1 MKEAGRGEIMIER
14 TVIVERIVIAV
25 LTMAFV
31 MAAENVIDRAALK
44 ARVNEQPG
52 IAESAAVEAEL
63 ARAGIQRLERENRRI
78 AAENARLRGV
88 IHECLWMSRG
98 INYPNKPETL
108 VQQHLDF
115 QALLAGALE

>member
-1 MKEAGRGEIMIER
+1 MIER
-14 TVIVERIVIAV
+14 TVIAERIVIAV

-44 ARVNEQPG
+44 ARVNEPPG
-52 IAESAAVEAEL
+52 IAEAADIEAEL
-63 ARAGIQRLERENRRI
+63 ARSENRRLEKKNARI
-78 AAENARLRGV
+78 EAENARLRGV

-108 VQQHLDF
+108 VERHLDF